1 MLDTN
6 WQELYK
12 AALFEFNPDEV
23 VTRIEAA
30 RHAIAQQESRADI
43 TAPERRK
50 LADAR
55 SILTTLSRVASSE
68 GGRAAQG

>member
-12 AALFEFNPDEV
+12 AALFELNPNKV

-30 RHAIAQQESRADI
+30 RQAIAQEESRADI
-43 TAPERRK
+43 TELEHRK
-50 LADAR
+50 LADAS
-55 SILTTLSRVASSE
+55 SILRTLSRVASSSD
-68 GGRAAQG
+68 RAA